1 MKNILGLMVFHRP
14 FEVSERFQ
22 RDHVDSSILE
32 FCCYPY
38 ALLSKASG
46 EVFQQST
53 REHVFILSRKDMSMA
68 TSLSESL
75 RMGRV
80 LPFSGVTRTLSLL
93 KSGYIHL
100 RDYAST
106 GRMPVSLNS

>member
-38 ALLSKASG
+38 ALLSEASG
-46 EVFQQST
+46 EVFQQFT
-53 REHVFILSRKDMSMA
+53 LEQVFIL
-68 TSLSESL
+68 L
-75 RMGRV
+75 RQGFDHGYEVIREFEDASIASFLWSHSKAV
-80 LPFSGVTRTLSLL
+80 IVEVWVYPLERLCLYWSHASFSQ
-93 KSGYIHL
+93 
-100 RDYAST
+100 
-106 GRMPVSLNS
+106 